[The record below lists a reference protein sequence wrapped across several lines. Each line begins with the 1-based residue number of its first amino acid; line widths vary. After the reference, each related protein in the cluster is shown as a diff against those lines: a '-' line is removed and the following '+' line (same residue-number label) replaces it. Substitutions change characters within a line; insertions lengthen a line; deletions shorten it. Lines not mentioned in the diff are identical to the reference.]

1 MNLKIYF
8 KDKPLFL
15 CEELTPEITE
25 YMHHDD
31 AVFIDE
37 FSLPGIKS
45 MLHEMKESKI
55 HAGIFQH
62 TPLEELKKAIWKKF
76 NVIKAGGGLVFN
88 DKNEILLMYRRG
100 KWDLPKGKL
109 DKGETIE
116 ECAIRETIEETGLKD
131 VTIIAPLPTTY
142 HTYEE
147 NGKAF
152 LKESYWYTMKAKGKQ
167 ELVPQEA
174 EQITAVEWVPV
185 KQLKTYIDNT
195 YPSVLDVLR
204 AGGLIQDA

>member
-45 MLHEMKESKI
+45 MIHEMKEARI

-62 TPLEELKKAIWKKF
+62 TPLEELRKAIWKKF
-76 NVIKAGGGLVFN
+76 TVIKAGGGLVYN
-88 DKNEILLMYRRG
+88 EHKEILMMYRRG

-109 DKGETIE
+109 DDGETIE
-116 ECAIRETIEETGLKD
+116 ECAIRETMEETGLKN
-131 VTIIAPLPTTY
+131 VSIIKPLLTTY
-142 HTYEE
+142 HTYDE

-152 LKESYWYTMKAKGKQ
+152 LKETYWYTMLAKGKQ
-167 ELVPQEA
+167 HLEPQEA
-174 EQITAVEWVPV
+174 EQISAVEWVPSG
-185 KQLKTYIDNT
+185 QLKTYVDNT
-195 YPSVLDVLR
+195 YPSVLDVLKTE
-204 AGGLIQDA
+204 GLMLNT